1 MLLEEDSGVMFA
13 VRILDT
19 GLNFLRALLLVVAFV
34 DVKFVVDVGNDLKR
48 LVAVAFVLYGVDV
61 AGTVDVENVLEDDLN
76 CTLGFLILA
85 YGVPLRLAG
94 RLLVIPVSIPV
105 LALVPALVV
114 RIVVLGLTFD
124 AKVILLKD
132 GVVVDEVVPI
142 LYEGVLKAEVI
153 LALALILT
161 LALAV
166 LLVALEA

>member
-1 MLLEEDSGVMFA
+1 V
-13 VRILDT
+13 
-19 GLNFLRALLLVVAFV
+19 
-34 DVKFVVDVGNDLKR
+34 
-48 LVAVAFVLYGVDV
+48 VAFVLYGVDV

-142 LYEGVLKAEVI
+142 
-153 LALALILT
+153 
-161 LALAV
+161 
-166 LLVALEA
+166 